1 MQMIG
6 CDLHSRQQTLA
17 ILDTETGVLE
27 ERILEHDGNNV
38 RDFYRNL
45 PRPARVG
52 IEATG
57 SMQWFLELME
67 ELGVECQVTPCPD
80 PSLRTT

>member
-6 CDLHSRQQTLA
+6 CDLHARQQTLA

-27 ERILEHDGNNV
+27 ERVLEHTGNNV
-38 RDFYRNL
+38 RDFYRSL

-52 IEATG
+52 IEG
-57 SMQWFLELME
+57 S
-67 ELGVECQVTPCPD
+67 
-80 PSLRTT
+80 